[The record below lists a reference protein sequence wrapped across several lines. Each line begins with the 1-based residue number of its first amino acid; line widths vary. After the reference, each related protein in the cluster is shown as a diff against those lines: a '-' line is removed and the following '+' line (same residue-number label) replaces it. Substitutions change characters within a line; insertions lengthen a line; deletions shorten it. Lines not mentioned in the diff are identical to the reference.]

1 MKNRFGMAGILLL
14 AGILWLG
21 PAWANETIKLGV
33 VTKPGF
39 AQNVCAGKFK
49 DLLESRS
56 SYKVHIY
63 HSNSLGNET
72 EILKK
77 IQNNAVQ
84 MGVITSSIFD
94 DFVPET
100 QVIDYPFLFES
111 HGQADRILDGAPGRE
126 LLSRLE
132 KAGFKGLAFSEN
144 GFRHLTNNI
153 RPVHSVADVAGL
165 KIRVMESVLQKE
177 LWKLLGTDPIPL
189 PWPIN
194 AALRK
199 KTVDGQEN
207 PLTVIWNA
215 RMYKLQK
222 YLTLTGHVYSPHID
236 VANLKWFNGLPAAD
250 RDLIETCMREAA
262 RHERQWSRDN
272 ASNVL
277 AKLKKAGMKVDEKPD
292 LASFRN
298 RVAGIKDLDRY
309 QDKDTRDLLQKF
321 LTAVENDSKM

>member
-1 MKNRFGMAGILLL
+1 M
-14 AGILWLG
+14 G
-21 PAWANETIKLGV
+21 PARANETIKLGV

-39 AQNVCAGKFK
+39 AQNICAEKFQ

-63 HSNSLGNET
+63 HSHSLGNET
-72 EILKK
+72 EILRK
-77 IQNNAVQ
+77 IQANEVQ
-84 MGVITSSIFD
+84 MGVITSSIFA

-111 HGQADRILDGAPGRE
+111 PGQADRILDGAPGQE
-126 LLSRLE
+126 LLSRLK

-153 RPVHSVADVAGL
+153 RPVHKVEDVAGL
-165 KIRVMESVLQKE
+165 KIRVMESVLQTE
-177 LWKLLGTDPIPL
+177 LWKLLGANPRPL

-194 AALRK
+194 AELRK

-236 VANLKWFNGLPAAD
+236 VANLKWFNGLPASD
-250 RDLIETCMREAA
+250 RDVIETCMREAA
-262 RHERQWSRDN
+262 RYEREWSRDH
-272 ASNVL
+272 ASKVL
-277 AKLKKAGMKVDEKPD
+277 GKLKKAGMKVDEKPD

-298 RVAGIKDLDRY
+298 RVAGIKNLDRY
-309 QDKDTRDLLQKF
+309 QDKNTRDLLQTF
-321 LTAVENDSKM
+321 LGAVEKDSKR